1 MKQIAAYARRAFL
14 KDHPPVLERK
24 LIASTGAETTYL
36 AGTVLGL
43 KADKHEPWTAASDS
57 AECILAEDVI
67 VPAAG
72 DAWALA
78 YVHAAVI
85 ASELVWADGV
95 SATDQKKGLA
105 ELRALGLYASE
116 A

>member
-1 MKQIAAYARRAFL
+1 MKKIAAYERRAFL

-24 LIASTGAETTYL
+24 LIASTAGEATYL

-43 KADKHEPWTAASDS
+43 KSDKHQPWTAASDS
-57 AECILAEDVI
+57 VACILAEDVI
-67 VPAAG
+67 VPEAG
-72 DAWALA
+72 DAWALC

-95 SATDQKKGLA
+95 SATDQKEALA
-105 ELRALGLYASE
+105 DLRALGLYASE

>member
-1 MKQIAAYARRAFL
+1 MKKIAAFERRAFL
-14 KDHPPVLERK
+14 KDHPPVTERK
-24 LIASTGAETTYL
+24 LIASTGDEATYL

-57 AECILAEDVI
+57 VACLLAEDVI

-72 DAWALA
+72 DAWALC

-85 ASELVWADGV
+85 ASGLVWADGV
-95 SATDQKKGLA
+95 SATDQKKALG
-105 ELRALGLYASE
+105 ELRALSIYASE

>member
-1 MKQIAAYARRAFL
+1 MKQIAAYERRAFL
-14 KDHPPVLERK
+14 KDHPPILERR

-43 KADKHEPWTAASDS
+43 KTGKHEPWTSTSDS
-57 AECILAEDVI
+57 VACILAEDVI

-95 SATDQKKGLA
+95 SATDQKKALA
-105 ELRALGLYASE
+105 DLRALGLFASE